1 MTEFTQALIAMGIV
15 GTFSAAAGLISI
27 KIAEHIVEEAEKMEE
42 KDYVYMEDGTS
53 VEFNEEDQE

>member
-15 GTFSAAAGLISI
+15 GTFSTVAGLLSI
-27 KIAEHIVEEAEKMEE
+27 KIAEHIVEEADQMEE

-53 VEFNEEDQE
+53 VEFNEDDQE

>member
-42 KDYVYMEDGTS
+42 KDYVYMEDGTA
-53 VEFNEEDQE
+53 VEFNEDDQE

>member
-1 MTEFTQALIAMGIV
+1 MELFEALAAMGIV
-15 GTFSAAAGLISI
+15 ATFSVAAGLISI

-42 KDYVYMEDGTS
+42 KDYVYMDDGTP

>member
-15 GTFSAAAGLISI
+15 GTFSGAAGLISI

-42 KDYVYMEDGTS
+42 KDYVYMEDGTP
-53 VEFNEEDQE
+53 VEFNEDDQE